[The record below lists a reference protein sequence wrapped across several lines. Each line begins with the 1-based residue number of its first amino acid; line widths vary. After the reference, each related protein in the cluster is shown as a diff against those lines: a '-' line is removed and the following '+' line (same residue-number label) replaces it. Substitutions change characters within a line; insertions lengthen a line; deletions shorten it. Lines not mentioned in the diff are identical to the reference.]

1 MPQCD
6 TSSDTSQRAACALRG
21 PRQTLRRLC
30 RRVMPPMLCLNA
42 LGSGCGDS
50 TMRMEGDMKLAGD
63 MKMEGDMRGT
73 MKIEGPIQ
81 IQMEMQG
88 PSIKYHGVYVSE
100 NLLKRVHV
108 DSTRADWLLAVFGEP
123 TSRAALEDGSEIW
136 KWAYVPVAQEGSFVT
151 LFSPSGGKDE
161 PKVQTATTFVHLRDG
176 VVIDKWRD

>member
-1 MPQCD
+1 MFNPDRKPLRPFSHSC
-6 TSSDTSQRAACALRG
+6 RGLILPALCLAAACG
-21 PRQTLRRLC
+21 
-30 RRVMPPMLCLNA
+30 
-42 LGSGCGDS
+42 GCGDS

-63 MKMEGDMRGT
+63 MKMEGDMRGS

-88 PSIKYHGVYVSE
+88 PSIKYHGVYVSDS
-100 NLLKRVHV
+100 LLERVYV

-123 TSRAALEDGSEIW
+123 TSRAALDDGSEIW
-136 KWAYVPVAQEGSFVT
+136 KWAYLPVAQEGSFVT